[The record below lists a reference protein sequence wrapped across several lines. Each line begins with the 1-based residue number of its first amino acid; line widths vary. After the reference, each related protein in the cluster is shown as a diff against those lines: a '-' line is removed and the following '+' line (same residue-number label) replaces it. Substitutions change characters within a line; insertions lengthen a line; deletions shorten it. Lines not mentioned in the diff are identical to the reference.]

1 MNQKVKTLDIS
12 WETILKISIAII
24 CLYLFYLIRNVLLW
38 FIFAIIISV
47 LLEPLI
53 DFLIRRKVPRLI
65 SVIIV
70 YFLIFGAISL
80 LIYLTVPIF
89 VAEIRQF
96 AQILPQY
103 FEKISPP
110 LKTLGLRAFENI
122 EEFTELLS
130 KTLEKMATTIF
141 SAIAAI
147 FGGIFV
153 TFSIFSFSL
162 FLSLEEKP
170 IERALILIFPKKY
183 EAFLLDLWSRCKI
196 RVSGWFLSRIFC
208 CFFVGFF
215 SYFAFLILNTKYP
228 FSLAL
233 LAGLLDFIPIIGPVI
248 TGILIFVIVSLD
260 NFLKALF
267 VLVIFILIQ
276 QIENNILLPALTKKF
291 VGLPPVLVLLALAV
305 GGILWGIWGAILAI
319 PIFGIL
325 FEFTKEFLKERKERT
340 TFL

>member
-1 MNQKVKTLDIS
+1 MNQKTRTLDIS
-12 WETILKISIAII
+12 WETIFKIFIAII
-24 CLYLFYLIRNVLLW
+24 FLFLLYLIRNVLLW

-53 DFLIRRKVPRLI
+53 DFLQRRKVPRLI
-65 SVIIV
+65 SVVFV
-70 YFLIFGAISL
+70 YFIVFSLIPL
-80 LIYLTVPIF
+80 LIYLTIPIF

-96 AQILPQY
+96 TQILPQF

-110 LKTLGLRAFENI
+110 LKALGLQAFENI

-130 KTLEKMATTIF
+130 KTLEKMAATIF

-147 FGGIFV
+147 FGGILV

-170 IERALILIFPKKY
+170 IERTLALIFPKKY

-196 RVSGWFLSRIFC
+196 RVSGWFLSRILGC
-208 CFFVGFF
+208 LFVGLF
-215 SYFAFLILNTKYP
+215 SYFSLLIFNTKYP

-233 LAGLLDFIPIIGPVI
+233 LAGALDFIPIIGPVI
-248 TGILIFVIVSLD
+248 TGILIFIIVSLD
-260 NFLKALF
+260 NFLKAVFIL
-267 VLVIFILIQ
+267 ITFILIQ

-325 FEFTKEFLKERKERT
+325 FEFTKEFLKERKERA